1 MAAAKKTTK
10 KTPAAVE
17 PTEEQPKFD
26 PAVAGEDRTN
36 EYWAKLGAAAGRP
49 VLRALPTPMERSLA
63 SFPEIFATD
72 EYIASE
78 YPWLE
83 TSQNIP
89 QLLKALVREVVKGR
103 LG

>member
-1 MAAAKKTTK
+1 MATAKKSSK
-10 KTPAAVE
+10 KTEAPKEE
-17 PTEEQPKFD
+17 PKEQLKVD
-26 PAVAGEDRTN
+26 PEAHGED
-36 EYWAKLGAAAGRP
+36 LGLDHWIRMGVA
-49 VLRALPTPMERSLA
+49 RASTVPRRIDA
-63 SFPEIFATD
+63 D
-72 EYIASE
+72 EYIAAE

>member
-17 PTEEQPKFD
+17 PAEEQPKFD

-36 EYWAKLGAAAGRP
+36 ECWAKMLGASREP
-49 VLRALPTPMERSLA
+49 VLQYHPDA
-63 SFPEIFATD
+63 D
-72 EYIASE
+72 KYIADE